1 MIGKLGVLGLVLA
14 LSVLV
19 LAGCAGAEPQETET
33 VETPEVPETPEVTET
48 PEVRETPEVL
58 ETPETGLANP
68 ASVYC
73 QEQGG
78 TLEIRTGADG
88 GQYGVCV
95 FADGSEC
102 EEWAFFRGECSPGGV
117 SEMPVGAA
125 AARDAAMAY
134 LDQNYSIWPA
144 DAPAPVLVWTEEDL
158 TAGGLVGAST
168 FRYTADE
175 WVVTVSF
182 PIVAPDATVYRI
194 LIENTATGFR
204 WEGEVDAVGQVT
216 ETAAP
221 STGVPVV
228 AW

>member
-1 MIGKLGVLGLVLA
+1 VPGERRLEMRGKLGVLGLLLI

-33 VETPEVPETPEVTET
+33 VETAEVPET
-48 PEVRETPEVL
+48 PEVRETPG
-58 ETPETGLANP
+58 TGMANP

-78 TLEIRTGADG
+78 TLEMRTDADG
-88 GQYGVCV
+88 GQYGVCI
-95 FADGSEC
+95 FPDGSEC

-134 LDQNYSIWPA
+134 VGQNYDIWPA
-144 DAPAPVLVWTEEDL
+144 DAPVPDMVWTEEDI
-158 TAGGLVGAST
+158 TEEGLVGSST
-168 FRYTADE
+168 FRYTTDE

-204 WEGEVDAVGQVT
+204 WEGEVDASGQVT

-221 STGVPVV
+221 SAGTPVV